1 MKMARLRILKTGTEI
16 MWHMHYLW
24 DGLTKEV
31 YFIIS
36 RFCSWYG
43 AAYLSLQWSAVE

>member
-1 MKMARLRILKTGTEI
+1 MVYQTPSYLAMEMARIRILKTGTEI

-31 YFIIS
+31 Y
-36 RFCSWYG
+36 
-43 AAYLSLQWSAVE
+43 LT